1 MRRRKG
7 DAIFDLF
14 ERAIIAFLRNITVAR
29 KGIVGDRCVVECTVI
44 VCAALFCRIVA
55 NGFIALA
62 CGRFE
67 RSRCAIFAECACIEC
82 LIIAAVFVANF
93 VFGFVAI
100 FGAFNRGGGLRR
112 HDASGFVVGIIATDF
127 VVVFVFAAVFGNK
140 RSRRAICT
148 GCTRY
153 ECRIAIASR
162 GADGEFCAIVIAGDF
177 GLCLGIAD
185 ISRGVA
191 RLVA

>member
-7 DAIFDLF
+7 GAIFDNF

-62 CGRFE
+62 WGRFE
-67 RSRCAIFAECACIEC
+67 RSRRAVFAECACIEC
-82 LIIAAVFVANF
+82 VIVAIFGANF

-100 FGAFNRGGGLRR
+100 FGTLDRRGGLCI
-112 HDASGFVVGIIATDF
+112 DAIGFVFGVIAADFAVG
-127 VVVFVFAAVFGNK
+127 AAVGRCE